1 MKKKIVFMFA
11 AAALMLA
18 TPPDANAGLFSF
30 FGKKKKL
37 EAAKAAK
44 PEKKP
49 QTPYEKL
56 FSGKKVE
63 TAKSDFI
70 TLHKVQGKIY
80 FEVPYKILGREMLA
94 ASTVTEVTSS
104 IGGDVGYKPKG
115 VSHVKFVME
124 DSTVYLL
131 SINASV
137 NPVEELK
144 AGVSRIAGSPRIA
157 GFPIKAV
164 SKDSSGV
171 VIEVTNLFAGTAKLF
186 DASPSDMGSG
196 LLKINAAFK
205 KDESSLGEIK
215 AFEDNIS
222 VKSTITYGLSASLL
236 GQLKIVDD
244 APYTVKV
251 TRSLLLLP
259 EEKMRP
265 RISDS
270 RVGVFNH
277 NKTRY
282 SLEKDQAYAYSLAH
296 RWRLVPKDV
305 DAYRRGELVE
315 PVKQIVWYVDNAFPK
330 LWQPVIKEGVEAW
343 NAAFEK
349 IGFKNAIV
357 AKPFPTA
364 EQDSA
369 FDPDNLKYSCI
380 RYLPS
385 GTANA
390 YGPSWV
396 DPTTGEI
403 INASVIVYSNISQ
416 LINAWRF
423 VQTAQIDERVRRAK
437 MPDDVIKESL
447 IYVISHEIGHTLGFM
462 HNMASSSAWP
472 VDSLR
477 SATFTQKYGTT
488 PCIMDYARFNY
499 VAQPGDKGLKLTPPS
514 IGVYDEF
521 LIKWTY
527 ACLPDKKDEWDEA
540 PVLESWVDERAGDP
554 VYRYGR
560 QQVRSSYD
568 PTALTE
574 DLGDDNIKAGEYGI
588 KNLKYILA
596 NLETWIPEAD
606 DNDYEHINLLY
617 SQIANQYARYLRNVS
632 FNIGGIKLT
641 EVKRGTNDVQYAV
654 VPKARQKA
662 SLEWVLSEYRAM
674 DWVDKPAFTK
684 KLPLSISMSH
694 KIRDVVV
701 KALKAQIEN
710 LILAAQYTGNP
721 YTVEEYTADLYSA
734 TWRSLISGGK
744 PTAADKALQIAMV
757 DEFVAPLIEKRQAAS
772 TALPSSLSSRSGY
785 ATVDDIVLYGLDETG
800 VVAQYADLLR
810 EYEAANGLGSVA
822 ALMEQAGNS
831 EFGKTG
837 QGFQSKVN
845 VKQIDDTNTY
855 LTVLAIRS
863 RDLLRGRIGALS
875 GADRAHYQAL
885 LIKLNVALK
894 DKL

>member
-1 MKKKIVFMFA
+1 MLA
-11 AAALMLA
+11 AAAIMLA
-18 TPPDANAGLFSF
+18 APPDANAGLFSF

-37 EAAKAAK
+37 EAAAKAKK
-44 PEKKP
+44 PEKK

-70 TLHKVQGKIY
+70 TLHKVEGKLY
-80 FEVPYKILGREMLA
+80 FDIPNKTLGREMLA
-94 ASTVTEVTSS
+94 ASTVTEVSAS
-104 IGGDVGYKPKG
+104 MGSDVGYKPKG

-124 DSTVYLL
+124 DSTIYLL
-131 SINASV
+131 LINVST

-144 AGVSRIAGSPRIA
+144 AGVSRISASPRIA

-164 SKDSSGV
+164 NKDSSGL
-171 VIEVTNLFAGTAKLF
+171 VIEVTNLFAGNAKLF
-186 DASPSDMGSG
+186 DASPGDMGGG
-196 LLKINAAFK
+196 LLKITTAFK
-205 KDESSLGEIK
+205 KDESSLDEIK

-222 VKSTITYGLSASLL
+222 VKSTVTYGLSASLL
-236 GQLKIVDD
+236 GLVKVVDD
-244 APYTVKV
+244 APYTIKV
-251 TRSLLLLP
+251 TRSFLLLP

-270 RVGVFNH
+270 RVGIFNH

-282 SLEKDQAYAYSLAH
+282 SLEKDKAYAYSLAH
-296 RWRLVPKDV
+296 RWNLVPKDV
-305 DAYRRGELVE
+305 EAYRRGELVE

-330 LWQPVIKEGVEAW
+330 LWQPVVKEGVEAW
-343 NAAFEK
+343 NTAFEK
-349 IGFKNAIV
+349 IGFKNAI
-357 AKPFPTA
+357 AARPFPTA

-423 VQTAQIDERVRRAK
+423 VQTAQVDERVRRAK

-447 IYVISHEIGHTLGFM
+447 LYVISHEIGHTLGFM

-499 VAQPGDKGLKLTPPS
+499 VAQPGDRGVKLTPPT
-514 IGVYDEF
+514 IGVYDDF
-521 LIKWTY
+521 LIKWAY
-527 ACLPDKKDEWDEA
+527 AYLPDKKDEWEEA
-540 PVLESWVDERAGDP
+540 PVLESWVDEHAGDP

-560 QQVRSSYD
+560 QQLSASYD

-596 NLETWIPEAD
+596 NLEKWIPEAD
-606 DNDYEHINLLY
+606 DNNYEHINLLY
-617 SQIANQYARYLRNVS
+617 AQIANQYARYLRNVS
-632 FNIGGIKLT
+632 LNIGGIKLT

-662 SLEWVLSEYRAM
+662 SLEWVLGEYRSL
-674 DWVDKPAFTK
+674 DWIDKPDFTK
-684 KLPLSISMSH
+684 KLPLGVSTSY
-694 KIRDVVV
+694 KIREVVV
-701 KALKAQIEN
+701 RALKTQIEN
-710 LILAAQYTGNP
+710 LLLAAQYTGNP

-734 TWRSLISGGK
+734 TWRSLTAGGK
-744 PTAADKALQIAMV
+744 LTAADKALQIAMV
-757 DEFVAPLIEKRQAAS
+757 DEFVSPLIEKKQSSS
-772 TALPSSLSSRSGY
+772 TALPSGY
-785 ATVDDIVLYGLDETG
+785 ATVDDVILYGLDETG
-800 VVAQYADLLR
+800 LVAQYADLLR
-810 EYEAANGLGSVA
+810 EYEAENGLGSVA
-822 ALMEQAGNS
+822 ALMEQAESS

-837 QGFQSKVN
+837 QGFQGRVN
-845 VKQIDDTNTY
+845 VKQIDDVNTY

-863 RDLLRGRIGALS
+863 RDLLRSKIGATS
-875 GADRAHYQAL
+875 GADKAHYQSL

>member
-1 MKKKIVFMFA
+1 MFA
-11 AAALMLA
+11 TAAMLLVA
-18 TPPDANAGLFSF
+18 SPDANAGLFSF
-30 FGKKKKL
+30 GKKKKAA
-37 EAAKAAK
+37 EAAAKAK
-44 PEKKP
+44 KSEKKK
-49 QTPYEKL
+49 TAYEKL
-56 FSGKKVE
+56 FEGKKVE

-70 TLHKVQGKIY
+70 TLHKVQGKLY
-80 FEVPYKILGREMLA
+80 FEIPYATLGREMLA
-94 ASTVTEVTSS
+94 ASTVTEVSAS
-104 IGGDVGYKPKG
+104 MGADVGYKPKG
-115 VSHVKFVME
+115 TNHVKFVME
-124 DSTVYLL
+124 DSTIYLL
-131 SINASV
+131 SINTSA

-144 AGVSRIAGSPRIA
+144 AGVSKVTASPRLF
-157 GFPIKAV
+157 GFPLKAV

-171 VIEVTNLFAGTAKLF
+171 VIEVTNLFAGNAKLF
-186 DASPSDMGSG
+186 ETSPGDAGNM
-196 LLKINAAFK
+196 LIKINTSFK
-205 KDESSLGEIK
+205 KDESSLDEIK

-222 VKSTITYGLSASLL
+222 VKSTMTYGLTVNLMGL
-236 GQLKIVDD
+236 IKLVDD
-244 APYTVKV
+244 APYTMKV
-251 TRSLLLLP
+251 TRSFLLLP

-270 RVGVFNH
+270 RVGIFNH
-277 NKTRY
+277 NRTRY
-282 SLEKDQAYAYSLAH
+282 SLEKDRAYTYSVAH
-296 RWRLVPKDV
+296 RWNLVPKDAE
-305 DAYRRGELVE
+305 AYKRGELVE
-315 PVKQIVWYVDNAFPK
+315 PVKPIVWYVDNAFPE

-343 NAAFEK
+343 NVSFEK

-403 INASVIVYSNISQ
+403 INASVIVYSNISL

-499 VAQPGDKGLKLTPPS
+499 VAQPEDKGVKLTPPS
-514 IGVYDEF
+514 IGVYDDF

-527 ACLPDKKDEWDEA
+527 TYLPDKKDEWEES
-540 PVLESWVDERAGDP
+540 PVLESWVDEHAGDP
-554 VYRYGR
+554 IYRYGR
-560 QQVRSSYD
+560 QQVSSSYD

-596 NLETWIPEAD
+596 NLEKWIPEAD
-606 DNDYEHINLLY
+606 DNNYEHTNLLY
-617 SQIANQYARYLRNVS
+617 SQIAGQYARYLRNVS
-632 FNIGGIKLT
+632 LNIGGIKLT

-654 VPKARQKA
+654 VPKTRQKA
-662 SLEWVLSEYRAM
+662 SLDWVLNEYRTL
-674 DWVDKPAFTK
+674 DWIDKPAFTK
-684 KLPLSISMSH
+684 KLPLNVSLSYA
-694 KIRDVVV
+694 IRETVI
-701 KALKAQIEN
+701 KALKSQIEN
-710 LILAAQYTGNP
+710 TILAAQYTNNP
-721 YTVEEYTADLYSA
+721 YTVEEYTADLYNA
-734 TWRSLISGGK
+734 TWRSLIGGGK

-757 DEFVAPLIEKRQAAS
+757 DEFTAPFAEKKQGATS
-772 TALPSSLSSRSGY
+772 PLQFGY

-800 VVAQYADLLR
+800 VVAKYADMFR
-810 EYEAANGLGSVA
+810 KYEAENGLGSVA
-822 ALMEQAGNS
+822 ALIEQAENS
-831 EFGKTG
+831 EFGKPG
-837 QGFQSKVN
+837 HGFQSRVN
-845 VKQIDDTNTY
+845 VKRIDDTNTY
-855 LTVLAIRS
+855 LTMLAIRS
-863 RDLLRGRIGALS
+863 RDLLRSKIGALS
-875 GADRAHYQAL
+875 GADKAHYQSL

>member
-1 MKKKIVFMFA
+1 MLSA
-11 AAALMLA
+11 AFMLA
-18 TPPDANAGLFSF
+18 ATPDANAGLFSF
-30 FGKKKKL
+30 FGKKKKQ
-37 EAAKAAK
+37 EAAAKAKK
-44 PEKKP
+44 PEKK

-63 TAKSDFI
+63 TAQSDFI
-70 TLHKVQGKIY
+70 TVHKVQGKLY
-80 FEVPYKILGREMLA
+80 FEIPHKILGREMLA
-94 ASTVTEVTSS
+94 ASTVTEVSS
-104 IGGDVGYKPKG
+104 SMGGDVGYKPKG
-115 VSHVKFVME
+115 VNHVKFVLE
-124 DSTVYLL
+124 DSTIYLL
-131 SINASV
+131 SVNASA

-144 AGVSRIAGSPRIA
+144 AGVSRISASPRLA
-157 GFPIKAV
+157 GFPVKAV
-164 SKDSSGV
+164 NKDSSGL
-171 VIEVTNLFAGTAKLF
+171 VIEVTNLFAGNAKLF
-186 DASPSDMGSG
+186 DASPGDMGGG
-196 LLKINAAFK
+196 LLKVNAAFK
-205 KDESSLGEIK
+205 KDESSLGEVK
-215 AFEDNIS
+215 AIEDNIS
-222 VKSTITYGLSASLL
+222 VKSTVTYGLSVNLL
-236 GQLKIVDD
+236 GLMKVADD
-244 APYTVKV
+244 VPYTMKV
-251 TRSLLLLP
+251 TRSFLLLP

-270 RVGVFNH
+270 RVGIFNH

-282 SLEKDQAYAYSLAH
+282 SLEKDQAYAYSVAH
-296 RWRLVPKDV
+296 RWRLVPKDAE
-305 DAYRRGELVE
+305 AYGRGELVE
-315 PVKQIVWYVDNAFPK
+315 PVKPIVWYIDNAFPE
-330 LWQPVIKEGVEAW
+330 LWKPVVKEGVEAW

-349 IGFKNAIV
+349 IGFKNAII

-403 INASVIVYSNISQ
+403 ITASVIVYSNISQ

-423 VQTAQIDERVRRAK
+423 VQTAQADERVRRAK

-499 VAQPGDKGLKLTPPS
+499 VAQPEDKGVKLTPPA

-521 LIKWTY
+521 LVKWAY

-540 PVLESWVDERAGDP
+540 PVLESWVDARAGDP

-560 QQVRSSYD
+560 QQIRSSYD

-596 NLETWIPEAD
+596 NLEKWIPEAD

-617 SQIANQYARYLRNVS
+617 SQIANQYARYLRNVAL
-632 FNIGGIKLT
+632 NIGGIKLT

-654 VPKARQKA
+654 APKARQKA
-662 SLEWVLSEYRAM
+662 SLSWVLGEYRSL
-674 DWVDKPAFTK
+674 DWIDKPGFTK
-684 KLPLSISMSH
+684 KLPLGVSTSY
-694 KIRDVVV
+694 KIREAVIRS
-701 KALKAQIEN
+701 LRAQLEK
-710 LILAAQYTGNP
+710 LILAAQYTNAP

-734 TWRSLISGGK
+734 TWRSLTAGGK
-744 PTAADKALQIAMV
+744 LTAADKALQIAMV
-757 DEFVAPLIEKRQAAS
+757 DEFTSPLVEKKQAS
-772 TALPSSLSSRSGY
+772 STTTALSTGF
-785 ATVDDIVLYGLDETG
+785 ATVDDIILYGLDETG
-800 VVAQYADLLR
+800 IVEQYADVLR
-810 EYEAANGLGSVA
+810 KYEAENGLGSVA
-822 ALMEQAGNS
+822 AIMAQAELS

-837 QGFQSKVN
+837 QGFQSQVN
-845 VKQIDDTNTY
+845 VKLIDDTNTY
-855 LTVLAIRS
+855 LTMLAIRS
-863 RDLLRGRIGALS
+863 RDLLRSKIGATS
-875 GADRAHYQAL
+875 GADKAHYQSL